1 MTLTDINE
9 IRKNAT
15 GLKYAWRF
23 IIAFALCMAWGGCTS
38 MPDRKADGSFSERY
52 HTYQALSQAGYASI
66 NKKDYKAAI
75 DQYTQAIALSPF
87 VPADHYYRGLA
98 WYKNGNN
105 EKAIADF
112 DDALLLDSHWVLA
125 YVYRGLARVNRG
137 EYAEALNDY
146 AAALK
151 LNEKDPVIHNDL
163 AWLYATAK
171 DEKFRD
177 KEKALEH
184 AKKAAEL
191 SKEGNA
197 EILDTL
203 AQAYFIN
210 GEIQE
215 ALEAAQKAVQLDS
228 QNQGFKE
235 HLADYQKA
243 LEENKIKQTTAGSK
257 PNVK

>member
-1 MTLTDINE
+1 MI
-9 IRKNAT
+9 
-15 GLKYAWRF
+15 
-23 IIAFALCMAWGGCTS
+23 WGGCAS
-38 MPDRKADGSFSERY
+38 LLDRKADDSFSERY

-75 DQYTQAIALSPF
+75 DQYTRAIALSPF

-98 WYKNGNN
+98 WYKNGSN

-112 DDALLLDSHWVLA
+112 DDVIFLDSRWVLA

-137 EYAEALNDY
+137 EYSEALNDY
-146 AAALK
+146 IAALN
-151 LNEKDPVIHNDL
+151 LNDKDPVIHNDM
-163 AWLYATAK
+163 AWLYATSK
-171 DEKFRD
+171 DD
-177 KEKALEH
+177 KILDKVKALEH

-210 GEIQE
+210 GRVKE
-215 ALEAAQKAVQLDS
+215 ALEAEKKAAKLD
-228 QNQGFKE
+228 Q
-235 HLADYQKA
+235 
-243 LEENKIKQTTAGSK
+243 ENKKFQEKATIFEEALKQDHSK
-257 PNVK
+257 